1 MAWLI
6 LFLAGICEIAW
17 AIGLKYS
24 EGFSK
29 PLASVATLSA
39 LVISFVLLG
48 IALRTL
54 PLGVAY
60 GIWVGI
66 GAVGTAVMGIL
77 LFGEAVSLFKL
88 MSLALIVIVIGIAG
102 LKLAS

>member
-54 PLGVAY
+54 PLSVAY

-88 MSLALIVIVIGIAG
+88 MSLALIVIGIAG

>member
-29 PLASVATLSA
+29 PLASVAILSA

-66 GAVGTAVMGIL
+66 GAVGTAL
-77 LFGEAVSLFKL
+77 AAAFLFGETLTLIKLFSLF
-88 MSLALIVIVIGIAG
+88 LIIAGIAG
-102 LKLAS
+102 LKMSA

>member
-77 LFGEAVSLFKL
+77 LFGEVVSLFKL
-88 MSLALIVIVIGIAG
+88 MSLALIVIGIAG

>member
-6 LFLAGICEIAW
+6 LLLAGICEIAW

-29 PLASVATLSA
+29 SLASVATLSA

-66 GAVGTAVMGIL
+66 GAVGTAL
-77 LFGEAVSLFKL
+77 AAAFLFGETLTLIKLISLF
-88 MSLALIVIVIGIAG
+88 LIVAGIAG
-102 LKLAS
+102 LKMSA

>member
-29 PLASVATLSA
+29 PLASVATLSV

-66 GAVGTAVMGIL
+66 GAVGTAL
-77 LFGEAVSLFKL
+77 AAAFLFGETLTLIKLISLF
-88 MSLALIVIVIGIAG
+88 LIVAGIAG
-102 LKLAS
+102 LKMSA

>member
-24 EGFSK
+24 EGISK
-29 PLASVATLSA
+29 PLASIATLSA

-66 GAVGTAVMGIL
+66 GAVGTAL
-77 LFGEAVSLFKL
+77 AAAFLFGETLTLIKLISLF
-88 MSLALIVIVIGIAG
+88 LIVAGIAG
-102 LKLAS
+102 LKMSA

>member
-66 GAVGTAVMGIL
+66 GAVGAGVMGIL

-88 MSLALIVIVIGIAG
+88 MSLALIVIGIAG

>member
-24 EGFSK
+24 DGFSK

-66 GAVGTAVMGIL
+66 GAVGTTVMSIV
-77 LFGEAVSLFKL
+77 LFGETLSLFKL
-88 MSLALIVIVIGIAG
+88 ASLALIVIGIAG

>member
-66 GAVGTAVMGIL
+66 GGVGTAL
-77 LFGEAVSLFKL
+77 AAAFLFGETLTLIKLISLF
-88 MSLALIVIVIGIAG
+88 LIVAGIAG
-102 LKLAS
+102 LKMSA

>member
-1 MAWLI
+1 
-6 LFLAGICEIAW
+6 
-17 AIGLKYS
+17 
-24 EGFSK
+24 K

-88 MSLALIVIVIGIAG
+88 MSLALIVIGIAG

>member
-6 LFLAGICEIAW
+6 LFLACICEIAW

-66 GAVGTAVMGIL
+66 GAVGTAL
-77 LFGEAVSLFKL
+77 AAAFLFGETLTLIKLFSLF
-88 MSLALIVIVIGIAG
+88 LIIAGIAG
-102 LKLAS
+102 LKMSA

>member
-66 GAVGTAVMGIL
+66 GAVGTAL
-77 LFGEAVSLFKL
+77 AAAFLFGETLTLIKLISLF
-88 MSLALIVIVIGIAG
+88 LIIAGIAG
-102 LKLAS
+102 LKMSA

>member
-6 LFLAGICEIAW
+6 LLLAGICEIAW

-29 PLASVATLSA
+29 PLASVATLST

-66 GAVGTAVMGIL
+66 GAVGTAL
-77 LFGEAVSLFKL
+77 AAAFLFGETLTLIKLISLF
-88 MSLALIVIVIGIAG
+88 LIVSGIAG
-102 LKLAS
+102 LKMSA

>member
-1 MAWLI
+1 MAWLV

-88 MSLALIVIVIGIAG
+88 MSLALIVIGIAG

>member
-6 LFLAGICEIAW
+6 LLLAGICETAW

-66 GAVGTAVMGIL
+66 GAVGTAL
-77 LFGEAVSLFKL
+77 AAAFLFGETLTLIKLISLF
-88 MSLALIVIVIGIAG
+88 LIVAGIAG
-102 LKLAS
+102 LKMSA

>member
-60 GIWVGI
+60 GIWGGI
-66 GAVGTAVMGIL
+66 GAVGTAL
-77 LFGEAVSLFKL
+77 AAAFLFGETLTLIKLFSLF
-88 MSLALIVIVIGIAG
+88 LIIAGIAG
-102 LKLAS
+102 LKMSA

>member
-6 LFLAGICEIAW
+6 LLLAGICEIAW

-24 EGFSK
+24 DGFSK
-29 PLASVATLSA
+29 PLASIATLSA

-88 MSLALIVIVIGIAG
+88 ASLALIVIGIAG

>member
-66 GAVGTAVMGIL
+66 GAVGTAL
-77 LFGEAVSLFKL
+77 AAAFLFGETLTLIKLISLF
-88 MSLALIVIVIGIAG
+88 MIVAGIAG
-102 LKLAS
+102 LKMSA

>member
-1 MAWLI
+1 MAWLV

-77 LFGEAVSLFKL
+77 LFGEVVSLFKL
-88 MSLALIVIVIGIAG
+88 MSLALIVIGIAG

>member
-1 MAWLI
+1 MAWLV

-66 GAVGTAVMGIL
+66 GAVGTAL
-77 LFGEAVSLFKL
+77 AAAFLFGETLTLIKLISLF
-88 MSLALIVIVIGIAG
+88 LIVAGIAG
-102 LKLAS
+102 LKMSA

>member
-66 GAVGTAVMGIL
+66 GAVGTA
-77 LFGEAVSLFKL
+77 
-88 MSLALIVIVIGIAG
+88 
-102 LKLAS
+102 

>member
-29 PLASVATLSA
+29 LLASVATLSA

-66 GAVGTAVMGIL
+66 GAVGTAL
-77 LFGEAVSLFKL
+77 AAAFLFGETLTLIKLISLF
-88 MSLALIVIVIGIAG
+88 LIVAGIAG
-102 LKLAS
+102 LKMSA

>member
-60 GIWVGI
+60 GIWGGI
-66 GAVGTAVMGIL
+66 GAVGTAL
-77 LFGEAVSLFKL
+77 AAAFLFGETLTLIKLISLF
-88 MSLALIVIVIGIAG
+88 LIVSGIAG
-102 LKLAS
+102 LKMSA

>member
-6 LFLAGICEIAW
+6 LFSPVICEIAW

-66 GAVGTAVMGIL
+66 GAVGTAL
-77 LFGEAVSLFKL
+77 AAAFLFGETLTLIKLFSLF
-88 MSLALIVIVIGIAG
+88 LIIAGIAG
-102 LKLAS
+102 LKMSA

>member
-6 LFLAGICEIAW
+6 LFLAGICEIAC

-88 MSLALIVIVIGIAG
+88 MSLALIVIGIAG

>member
-39 LVISFVLLG
+39 LVISFLLLG

-66 GAVGTAVMGIL
+66 GAVGTAL
-77 LFGEAVSLFKL
+77 AAAFLFGETLTLIKLISLF
-88 MSLALIVIVIGIAG
+88 LIVAGIAG
-102 LKLAS
+102 LKMSA

>member
-6 LFLAGICEIAW
+6 LLLAGICEIAW

-54 PLGVAY
+54 PLGMAY

-66 GAVGTAVMGIL
+66 GAVGTGVMGIL

-88 MSLALIVIVIGIAG
+88 MSLALIVIGIAG

>member
-1 MAWLI
+1 MAWFI

-88 MSLALIVIVIGIAG
+88 MSLALIVIGIAG

>member
-54 PLGVAY
+54 HLGVAY

-66 GAVGTAVMGIL
+66 GAVGTAL
-77 LFGEAVSLFKL
+77 AAAFLFGETLTLIKLISLF
-88 MSLALIVIVIGIAG
+88 LIVAGIAG
-102 LKLAS
+102 LKMSA

>member
-88 MSLALIVIVIGIAG
+88 MSLALIVIGIAW

>member
-1 MAWLI
+1 MAWFI

-66 GAVGTAVMGIL
+66 GAVGTAL
-77 LFGEAVSLFKL
+77 AAAFLFGETLTLVKLISLF
-88 MSLALIVIVIGIAG
+88 LIVAGIAG
-102 LKLAS
+102 LKMSA

>member
-66 GAVGTAVMGIL
+66 GAVGTAL
-77 LFGEAVSLFKL
+77 AAAFLFGETLTLIKLISLF
-88 MSLALIVIVIGIAG
+88 LIVAGISG
-102 LKLAS
+102 LKMSA

>member
-1 MAWLI
+1 MVNPLSH
-6 LFLAGICEIAW
+6 AGICEIAW

-66 GAVGTAVMGIL
+66 GAVGTAL
-77 LFGEAVSLFKL
+77 AAAFLFGETLTLIKLFSLF
-88 MSLALIVIVIGIAG
+88 LIIAGIAG
-102 LKLAS
+102 LKMSA

>member
-6 LFLAGICEIAW
+6 LFLAGICEIVW

-66 GAVGTAVMGIL
+66 GAVGTAVMSIV
-77 LFGEAVSLFKL
+77 LFGETLSLFKL
-88 MSLALIVIVIGIAG
+88 ASLALIVIGIAG

>member
-6 LFLAGICEIAW
+6 LLLAGICEIAW

-66 GAVGTAVMGIL
+66 GAVGTAL
-77 LFGEAVSLFKL
+77 AAAFLFGETLTLIKLISLF
-88 MSLALIVIVIGIAG
+88 LIVSGIAG
-102 LKLAS
+102 LKMSA

>member
-6 LFLAGICEIAW
+6 LLLAGICEIAW

-29 PLASVATLSA
+29 PLASVATLSV
-39 LVISFVLLG
+39 LVVSFVLLG

-54 PLGVAY
+54 PLSVAY

-66 GAVGTAVMGIL
+66 GAVGTAL
-77 LFGEAVSLFKL
+77 AAAFLFGETLTLIKLISLF
-88 MSLALIVIVIGIAG
+88 LIVAGIAG
-102 LKLAS
+102 LKMSA

>member
-66 GAVGTAVMGIL
+66 GGVGTAVMGIL

-88 MSLALIVIVIGIAG
+88 MSLALIVIGIAG

>member
-6 LFLAGICEIAW
+6 LLLAGICEIAW

-66 GAVGTAVMGIL
+66 GAVGTGVMGIL

-88 MSLALIVIVIGIAG
+88 MSLALIVSGIAG

>member
-1 MAWLI
+1 MAWFI

-66 GAVGTAVMGIL
+66 GAVGTAL
-77 LFGEAVSLFKL
+77 AAAFLFGETLTLIKLISLF
-88 MSLALIVIVIGIAG
+88 LIVAGIAG
-102 LKLAS
+102 LKMSA